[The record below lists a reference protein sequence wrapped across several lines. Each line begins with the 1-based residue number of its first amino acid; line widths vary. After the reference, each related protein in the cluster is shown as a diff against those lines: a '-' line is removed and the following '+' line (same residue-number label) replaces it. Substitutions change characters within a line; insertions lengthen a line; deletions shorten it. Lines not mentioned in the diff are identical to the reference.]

1 MENNF
6 ALHGI
11 DVSEWQGVI
20 DWQKV
25 AEDGVEFAMI
35 RATHGLKKDVFF
47 ESNIK
52 NAANVGIAVGV
63 YCCSY
68 ATTIDRLLEE
78 TDFFLD
84 AIRPYANDI
93 SFPAAFDAEQ
103 SSQFKLGKKM
113 VTEMILT
120 FCDKV
125 ADAGYIPVNYTNS
138 NWLNNVIDKPALADA
153 GIDVWVSWPKKVT
166 NFENIPVDGVTKHEH
181 TMWQFSSVG
190 KINGIAGN
198 VDLNISYV
206 DYSKVEKNNGY
217 VTWEEAGSILKSMGY
232 KEIVL

>member
-35 RATHGLKKDVFF
+35 RATHGLKKDVYF
-47 ESNIK
+47 EKNIRG
-52 NAANVGIAVGV
+52 AANVGIAVGV

-68 ATTIDRLLEE
+68 GTTIERVQEE
-78 TDFFLD
+78 ADFFLD
-84 AIRPYANDI
+84 TIRPFSSDI

-103 SSQFKLGKKM
+103 SDQYKLGKKM

-120 FCDKV
+120 FCEKV
-125 ADAGYIPVNYTNS
+125 ADAGYIPVNYTNCS
-138 NWLNNVIDKPALADA
+138 WLNNVIDKEALADD
-153 GIDVWVSWPKKVT
+153 GIDIWVAWPKSST
-166 NFENIPVDGVTKHEH
+166 NFDNIPADGVTKHEH

-206 DYSKVEKNNGY
+206 DYAATIDPSDY
-217 VTWEEAGSILKSMGY
+217 ITWDEMAEILRNSGVKGV
-232 KEIVL
+232 IL

>member
-153 GIDVWVSWPKKVT
+153 GIDVWVSWPKSST
-166 NFENIPVDGVTKHEH
+166 NFDNIPTDGVTKHEH

-206 DYSKVEKNNGY
+206 DYAATIDPSDY
-217 VTWEEAGSILKSMGY
+217 VTWDEMAEILRNAGVKGVIL
-232 KEIVL
+232 